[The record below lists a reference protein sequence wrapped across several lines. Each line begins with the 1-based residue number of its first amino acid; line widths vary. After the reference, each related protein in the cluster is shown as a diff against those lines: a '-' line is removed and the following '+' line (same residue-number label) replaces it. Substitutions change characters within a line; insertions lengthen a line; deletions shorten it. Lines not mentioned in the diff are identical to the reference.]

1 LLRKREKKRGE
12 RRGKKIQ
19 RDGGG
24 LDGLREG
31 YGVGQ
36 HAEHGLIQLEDMQK
50 VQCRL
55 KKYSRQDRYALE
67 EIKWRWLASAII
79 ARAEDQASR
88 VGLEGKVLPAFHS
101 VLAQDRAGG
110 RCDWALPKV
119 QVPFLSHIIPVYW
132 GISIAT
138 TKC

>member
-101 VLAQDRAGG
+101 VLAQVRMSGKQERLGATKGAS
-110 RCDWALPKV
+110 ALPITHY
-119 QVPFLSHIIPVYW
+119 P
-132 GISIAT
+132 GILGHLH
-138 TKC
+138 CYY